1 MSDDIKLAFY
11 GCATVFAWLM
21 VVALY
26 EPPNA
31 PVAVPSRQATPS
43 VTYWQPKAP
52 GCSKGSTADR
62 LKCSRDHAI
71 EWGLETR

>member
-11 GCATVFAWLM
+11 GCAAVFAWLV

-26 EPPNA
+26 EG
-31 PVAVPSRQATPS
+31 PVGATAASSPAVRRS

-62 LKCSRDHAI
+62 LKCARDHAV
-71 EWGLETR
+71 EWGLD